1 MAKINK
7 TQYKGTESLSVSST
21 RRLSIPLTLDEWEK
35 MEYKPK
41 EADRVD
47 VWKGDSYHEY
57 GLIIDVML
65 GQLGTTI
72 LFKYV
77 K

>member
-1 MAKINK
+1 MATIKN
-7 TQYKGTESLSVSST
+7 TQSNGVAALSVSVGST
-21 RRLSIPLTLDEWEK
+21 
-35 MEYKPK
+35 
-41 EADRVD
+41 D